1 LVYWTTL
8 MQDTLDIT
16 GASFYFDITGAALF
30 KFYMITYRLFYSCA
44 VKGYN
49 SGVTD
54 GGTRVRTSTL

>member
-1 LVYWTTL
+1 